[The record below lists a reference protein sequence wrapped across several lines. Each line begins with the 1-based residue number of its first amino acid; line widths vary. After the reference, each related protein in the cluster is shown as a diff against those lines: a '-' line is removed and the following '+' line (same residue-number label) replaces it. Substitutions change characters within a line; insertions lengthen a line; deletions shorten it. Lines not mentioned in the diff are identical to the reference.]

1 MKNDKKDKKVGIM
14 TLFNC
19 YNYGAVLQAYAT
31 YKYVKMLGYT
41 DVELIDYENK
51 FEAKSKKTLFFIFS
65 GNIKH
70 IIKKIIQYIILGKNR
85 NLKKAFK
92 SFCDGLEKSNK
103 KYKNI
108 EELKNTNYDIL
119 ISGSDQIWN
128 PVIFGTLDKVYL
140 LDFSNTAKKIA
151 ISSSAGSYKFQP
163 KEKQEVVECLKKFDG
178 IAVREETLK
187 KQLENDI
194 QDIFV
199 SIDPT
204 LLLTEEEWCQSLEA
218 NNKYNE
224 NNSEYVLLYIVDA
237 NLKTY
242 LPEIRK
248 LKEKIKK
255 DFWLI
260 TPYTY
265 KMECIDRNIVKSTP
279 NDFISLFKNASMVIT
294 NSFHGVIFSSN
305 FNKKFIA
312 LENHKNPVRAKDYLN
327 KIGIPEIIVK
337 NEKEAEDIELE
348 KINWNYYHKLEE
360 VVKET
365 KKWIG
370 DKIG

>member
-140 LDFSNTAKKIA
+140 LDFSNT
-151 ISSSAGSYKFQP
+151 
-163 KEKQEVVECLKKFDG
+163 
-178 IAVREETLK
+178 
-187 KQLENDI
+187 
-194 QDIFV
+194 
-199 SIDPT
+199 
-204 LLLTEEEWCQSLEA
+204 
-218 NNKYNE
+218 
-224 NNSEYVLLYIVDA
+224 
-237 NLKTY
+237 
-242 LPEIRK
+242 
-248 LKEKIKK
+248 
-255 DFWLI
+255 
-260 TPYTY
+260 
-265 KMECIDRNIVKSTP
+265 
-279 NDFISLFKNASMVIT
+279 
-294 NSFHGVIFSSN
+294 
-305 FNKKFIA
+305 
-312 LENHKNPVRAKDYLN
+312 
-327 KIGIPEIIVK
+327 
-337 NEKEAEDIELE
+337 
-348 KINWNYYHKLEE
+348 
-360 VVKET
+360 
-365 KKWIG
+365 
-370 DKIG
+370 